1 MTHRGA
7 GKDPVHRLS
16 PGEGEDLSM
25 GSTSAENEGAAG
37 VGRRALIKRSAAL
50 GLASLPAI
58 GALTAVSGC
67 ASSGGGDQ
75 AKAKTGK
82 KTQKNPLGVNTSA
95 PMEFVLFDG
104 GFGKEYAEDAVKIYR
119 KNFPGAKVKFS
130 ATQKI
135 QSTLQPRFNQGN
147 PPDLIDN
154 SGAEQMD
161 MGVLVGK
168 NQLADLTALL
178 DAPSYDD
185 PKKKVR
191 DTLRPGIVEMG
202 QFDGKQVWILY
213 YAYTVYGVWYSQKAL
228 DALDEKYPETWDEM
242 LRVCQKAK
250 KKGMAGWTYAGKYPY
265 YIPFSLY
272 PMIAKVG
279 GRDVLEA
286 IDNLEP
292 NAWKHPAVKTC
303 FEAYYEL
310 YRKGYVL
317 RGTPGLDHIQSQ
329 TAWAQGKALFIPN
342 GSWVE
347 NESASVIPKDFQ
359 LTVSAPTG
367 IDASDKMPFGT
378 IWASGGEPFIVPA
391 RAKNPEGG
399 MEQLRIMLSEAS
411 SKNFTTKVKSLT
423 AYNGGTTGITLT
435 PGLKSGV
442 AALEK
447 AGDNVVNP
455 RIQDWYVQL
464 EKEKIGV
471 AGLGEMMAGR
481 LTPAEAVKKIQA
493 YADETAKDSSVK
505 HYKHQ

>member
-1 MTHRGA
+1 
-7 GKDPVHRLS
+7 
-16 PGEGEDLSM
+16 M
-25 GSTSAENEGAAG
+25 GSTSAEKSAEHHGPTG
-37 VGRRALIKRSAAL
+37 VGRRDLIKRSAAL
-50 GLASLPAI
+50 GLISVPTMSFLSA
-58 GALTAVSGC
+58 C
-67 ASSGGGDQ
+67 ASGGGDDDQ
-75 AKAKTGK
+75 DKAEAGEKTA
-82 KTQKNPLGVNTSA
+82 KNPLGVNNSA
-95 PMEFVLFDG
+95 QMEFVLFDG
-104 GFGKEYAEDAVKIYR
+104 GFGKEYAEDAVKIYQ
-119 KNFPGAKVKFS
+119 KNFPEATVKFS

-135 QSTLQPRFNQGN
+135 QSTLQPRFNQGT

-168 NQLADLTALL
+168 NQLADLTPLL

-185 PKKKVR
+185 PAKKVR

-202 QFDGKQVWILY
+202 QFDGDKVWILY
-213 YAYTVYGVWYSQKAL
+213 YAYTVYGVWYSRKAL
-228 DALDEKYPETWDEM
+228 DSLDAEYPKTWDEM
-242 LRVCQKAK
+242 LAVCAKAK

-279 GRDVLEA
+279 GTEVLDA

-292 NAWKHPAVKTC
+292 NAWKHPAVKAC

-317 RGTPGLDHIQSQ
+317 KGTPGLDHIQSQ
-329 TAWAQGKALFIPN
+329 TAWAKGDALFLPN

-347 NESASVIPKDFQ
+347 NESAKVIPADFD
-359 LTVSAPTG
+359 LAVAAPTG
-367 IDASDKMPFGT
+367 LDSSDKLPFGT
-378 IWASGGEPFIVPA
+378 IWASGGEPFVVPA
-391 RAKNPEGG
+391 KAKNGTGG
-399 MEQLRIMLSEAS
+399 MEQLRIMLGEAS
-411 SKNFTTKVKSLT
+411 SKNFTAKVKSLT
-423 AYNGGTTGITLT
+423 AFNGGTDGIELT

-442 AALEK
+442 EALDL

-455 RIQDWYVQL
+455 RIQDWYVKLQ
-464 EKEKIGV
+464 KEQIGV
-471 AGLGEMMAGR
+471 GGLGEMMAGR

-493 YADETAKDSSVK
+493 YADEAAKDSSIK

>member
-1 MTHRGA
+1 
-7 GKDPVHRLS
+7 
-16 PGEGEDLSM
+16 M
-25 GSTSAENEGAAG
+25 GSTSAANHGG
-37 VGRRALIKRSAAL
+37 DGLGRRDLIRRSAAL
-50 GLASLPAI
+50 GLFTLPAA
-58 GALTAVSGC
+58 GFLSAC
-67 ASSGGGDQ
+67 ASSGGDSQ
-75 AKAKTGK
+75 DKAAAGK
-82 KTQKNPLGVNTSA
+82 KTAKNPLAVNESA
-95 PMEFVLFDG
+95 QMEFVLFDG
-104 GFGKEYAEDAVKIYR
+104 GYGKEYGQDAVKVYE
-119 KNFPGAKVKFS
+119 KDFPKATVKFS
-130 ATQKI
+130 TTQKI

-168 NQLADLTALL
+168 KQLADLTPLL
-178 DAPSYDD
+178 DAPSFDD
-185 PKKKVR
+185 PDKKVR

-202 QFDGKQVWILY
+202 QFDGEQVWILY

-228 DALDEKYPETWDEM
+228 SALDEQYPQTWDQM
-242 LRVCQKAK
+242 LAVCEKAK

-265 YIPFSLY
+265 YLPFSLY
-272 PMIAKVG
+272 PMIGKVG
-279 GRDVLEA
+279 GREVLDA

-310 YRKGYVL
+310 YKKGYVL
-317 RGTPGLDHIQSQ
+317 KGTPGLDHIQSQ
-329 TAWAQGKALFIPN
+329 TAWAEGKALFIPN

-347 NESASVIPKDFQ
+347 NESANVIPADFG
-359 LTVSAPTG
+359 LAVSAPSG
-367 IDASDKMPFGT
+367 IDGSDKLPFGT
-378 IWASGGEPFIVPA
+378 IWASGGEPYIVPA
-391 RAKNPEGG
+391 HAKNGAGG
-399 MEQLRIMLSEAS
+399 MEQLRIMLGEAA
-411 SKNFTTKVKSLT
+411 SKNFTVKARSLS

-447 AGDNVVNP
+447 AGQNVVNP
-455 RIQDWYVQL
+455 RLQDWYVQL

-481 LTPAEAVKKIQA
+481 LTPAEAVKKIQGF
-493 YADETAKDSSVK
+493 ADEAAKDTSIK